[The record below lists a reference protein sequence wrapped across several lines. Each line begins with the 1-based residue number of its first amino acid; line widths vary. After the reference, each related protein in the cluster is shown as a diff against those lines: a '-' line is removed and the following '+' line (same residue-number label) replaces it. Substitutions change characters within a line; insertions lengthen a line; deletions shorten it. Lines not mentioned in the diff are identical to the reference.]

1 MMENSCTPFEKEI
14 IKFFKYILNN
24 IIAIA
29 TILTAYATYKT
40 VDEMQISRKLE
51 YQPYIKLHVS
61 DNTIYASNLYQ
72 QVLFNFPIFYSIDLN
87 NYGTNAAFDI
97 NIDYNSKNLKDT
109 NSTIYID
116 VIDKKYTINLP
127 VLYARAYENYLKLRY
142 IESKKYNFKVDT
154 WINNKSRFSPLYF
167 TIKYQNLNKKAYKQK
182 FKLSIPNDDIM
193 ITTKHYISYKTDKE
207 MSYKEY
213 KVNVKFN
220 VQEINQND

>member
-1 MMENSCTPFEKEI
+1 MKNSCIPFEKEI
-14 IKFFKYILNN
+14 FKFFKYILSN

-40 VDEMQISRKLE
+40 VDEMQISRKLQ
-51 YQPYIKLHVS
+51 YQPYMKLHIP
-61 DNTIYASNLYQ
+61 DNTIYASDLHQ
-72 QVLFNFPIFYSIDLN
+72 QVLFNFPISYSIDLN
-87 NYGTNAAFDI
+87 NYGTNAAFNV

-116 VIDKKYTINLP
+116 VIDKKHTINLP

-142 IESKKYNFKVDT
+142 IENKKYNLKINT
-154 WINNKSRFSPLYF
+154 WINNESNFNPLYF
-167 TIKYQNLNKKAYKQK
+167 TIKYQNLNKKTYKQK
-182 FKLSIPNDDIM
+182 FKLSIPNDDIV
-193 ITTKHYISYKTDKE
+193 ITTQHYISYKTDKE

-220 VQEINQND
+220 IQEMKLNN